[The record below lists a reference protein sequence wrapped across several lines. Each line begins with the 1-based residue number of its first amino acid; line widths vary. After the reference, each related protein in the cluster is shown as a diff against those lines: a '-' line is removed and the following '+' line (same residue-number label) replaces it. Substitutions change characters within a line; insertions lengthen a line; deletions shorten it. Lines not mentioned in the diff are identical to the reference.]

1 MFKKLLLNYYN
12 KKPKSEIQDYIKFIY
27 QATFGGAH
35 IAKNKELVKNYL
47 YTECSQMPKEVNFYE
62 PLYEMISDDY
72 VRVNLRP
79 YIKANFS
86 LDNLIEV
93 FSSSEYLKGTDE
105 LEKNINIF
113 IEEVRNNNINLD
125 INNVLEFIE
134 KYRQEYYPV
143 LHHTETY
150 RNTYIPNYRVLP
162 ISFITDEMKYYQLKS
177 FISYIKAN
185 NKKIF
190 VAIEGKCTSG
200 KTTLSNLLENDF
212 DITLLH
218 ADDFFLND
226 KQKEKEIPI
235 GEYIDQDRI
244 DKLLTDIKTNNTV
257 TYQKYDCTNKCYL
270 DMVMEDVKDIVI
282 LEGVYSY
289 NSLLSK
295 HFNYLVFIHID
306 KDIQNN
312 RLLKRSSP
320 FIYNKFITEWIP
332 RENEYFNYFEIL
344 EKSDIII

>member
-12 KKPKSEIQDYIKFIY
+12 KKSKSEIQDYIKLIY

-47 YTECSQMPKEVNFYE
+47 YTECSQMTKEVNFYE
-62 PLYEMISDDY
+62 PLYEMISNDY

-79 YIKANFS
+79 YIKGNFS
-86 LDNLIEV
+86 LDNLIDV
-93 FSSSEYLKGTDE
+93 FSSSEYLKGIDE
-105 LEKNINIF
+105 LEKNINLF
-113 IEEVRNNNINLD
+113 IEEVKNKNINLD

-143 LHHTETY
+143 LHHTKTY
-150 RNTYIPNYRVLP
+150 RDTYVPNYRVLP
-162 ISFITDEMKYYQLKS
+162 VSFITDEMKYYQLKS

-185 NKKIF
+185 NNKIF

-200 KTTLSNLLENDF
+200 KTTLSNLLNNDF

-235 GEYIDQDRI
+235 GEYIDQERI
-244 DKLLTDIKTNNTV
+244 DKLLTDIKTNDTV
-257 TYQKYDCTNKCYL
+257 IYQKYDCTNKCYL
-270 DMVMEDVKDIVI
+270 ETTIKDVKDIIV

-295 HFNYLVFIHID
+295 HFDYLVFVHVD

-332 RENEYFNYFEIL
+332 RENKYFDYFEIL

>member
-1 MFKKLLLNYYN
+1 M
-12 KKPKSEIQDYIKFIY
+12 
-27 QATFGGAH
+27 
-35 IAKNKELVKNYL
+35 
-47 YTECSQMPKEVNFYE
+47 
-62 PLYEMISDDY
+62 
-72 VRVNLRP
+72 
-79 YIKANFS
+79 
-86 LDNLIEV
+86 
-93 FSSSEYLKGTDE
+93 
-105 LEKNINIF
+105 
-113 IEEVRNNNINLD
+113 
-125 INNVLEFIE
+125 
-134 KYRQEYYPV
+134 
-143 LHHTETY
+143 
-150 RNTYIPNYRVLP
+150 
-162 ISFITDEMKYYQLKS
+162 
-177 FISYIKAN
+177 
-185 NKKIF
+185 
-190 VAIEGKCTSG
+190 
-200 KTTLSNLLENDF
+200 
-212 DITLLH
+212 LH

-270 DMVMEDVKDIVI
+270 DVVMEDVKDIVI

-306 KDIQNN
+306 KDIQDS

-332 RENEYFNYFEIL
+332 RENEYFDYFEIL